1 MKRRTNI
8 ALALT
13 FAVAIAAGWPFLRT
27 FGRTERFLAQA
38 TEILNDGA
46 AHPGIVEIKLSGAES
61 FTALL
66 EHSCCTGAGFN
77 AVALRTSEGTI
88 YHSRNNYC
96 GEEGFHAVID
106 GIELES
112 LVDLDSYLLANGYT
126 KIGQNMTADSTASR
140 RESP

>member
-1 MKRRTNI
+1 M
-8 ALALT
+8 T
-13 FAVAIAAGWPFLRT
+13 FAVVIAAGWPYLRT

-38 TEILNDGA
+38 TEILSNGA
-46 AHPGIVEIKLSGAES
+46 PHPGVVEFKLNGAES
-61 FTALL
+61 FKALL
-66 EHSCCTGAGFN
+66 EHSCCTGAGFD

-88 YHSRNNYC
+88 YHSRKNYC
-96 GEEGFHAVID
+96 GEEGFHAVMD
-106 GIELES
+106 EIELES